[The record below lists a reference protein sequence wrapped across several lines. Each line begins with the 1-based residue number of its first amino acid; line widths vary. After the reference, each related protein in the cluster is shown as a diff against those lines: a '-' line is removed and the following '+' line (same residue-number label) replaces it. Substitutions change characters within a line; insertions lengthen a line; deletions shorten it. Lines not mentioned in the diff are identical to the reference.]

1 MNKDLTQNASR
12 LLRRNH
18 EILEEA
24 RHKVYRTANTEMLR
38 AYWSIGREIVEEE
51 QKGKDRAAYGSA
63 LLEELARRLT
73 ELYGKS
79 YSSRHLRYMRQF
91 YREFPKWNAVRSE
104 LSWTHYRMLLKVKKE
119 ETRKFYMMEAIT
131 GNWSTRQL
139 EQNTVGVK

>member
-1 MNKDLTQNASR
+1 MNKDLTQNTSR
-12 LLRRNH
+12 LLQRIQ
-18 EILEEA
+18 EILDEA

-79 YSSRHLRYMRQF
+79 FSSRHLRYMRQF

-104 LSWTHYRMLLKVKKE
+104 L
-119 ETRKFYMMEAIT
+119 
-131 GNWSTRQL
+131 
-139 EQNTVGVK
+139 